1 MATLDRTTSQPAD
14 AATATSGP
22 PVQAI
27 DRSQVLRLFL
37 GMQKRD
43 QLQSLD
49 DLPGTSGMVR
59 IDAPGTPV
67 FIIRDPQHAR
77 HVLVTNQDNYAKGID
92 YKILAVLLGQGLIT
106 NLDQQHWQKQ
116 RKLVQPLFARRHL
129 APMGTHMTD
138 ATADWLDA
146 LAREHTDGQ
155 ELELGAA
162 MMELTLDVVVRALF
176 GASIDRRSVE
186 TVGDAMT
193 DVLRAAQANFRVIG
207 LFRALSRLPRV
218 QFEDLLHL
226 RWRHRARADRA
237 AANLDGIVDRLID
250 DAQAKGASGDDLLSL
265 LLSARDEQGEA
276 MSRQQVRDEVITF
289 LAAGHETT
297 ANAMT
302 WMWLALSRNPSARK
316 RLQDEVDTVLQGRV
330 PTFEDLDSLP
340 WTRACLEEAMRL
352 YPPVPAVSRMS
363 QADDEIDGVRI
374 PKGSVTV
381 VMPYLIHRNPDLWPN
396 PEGFDPER
404 FMPGEDGRQPSR
416 HKQAFMPFGAGRR
429 ICVGNGFALME
440 GVLLA
445 AMTAQRFEFD
455 LQPGVVVKRE
465 FAITLR
471 PRDGL
476 PVKVV
481 ERAGGPALAGRAA
494 SAATAPAVGASDDAV
509 AAKVAAAGLAPDAD
523 AATVARAAAEAG
535 CPFHAPAADDA
546 PPV

>member
-1 MATLDRTTSQPAD
+1 MASLDTATKPTAD
-14 AATATSGP
+14 ASSTAPARP
-22 PVQAI
+22 PVQSI
-27 DRSQVLRLFL
+27 DRAQVLRLFL

-49 DLPGTSGMVR
+49 DLPGTSDMVK
-59 IDAPGTPV
+59 INAPGTPV
-67 FIIRDPQHAR
+67 FIIRNPDHAR
-77 HVLVTNQDNYAKGID
+77 HVLVTSQDNYAKGID

-106 NLDQQHWQKQ
+106 NLDQEHWQKQ
-116 RKLVQPLFARRHL
+116 RRLVQPLFARRHL

-146 LAREHTDGQ
+146 LERAHGDGQ

-218 QFEDLLHL
+218 TFEDLLHL

-237 AANLDGIVDRLID
+237 AASLDQVVDRLID
-250 DAQAKGASGDDLLSL
+250 GAQAKGAEGDDLLSL
-265 LLSARDEQGEA
+265 LLSARDEHGEA

-302 WMWLALSRNPSARK
+302 WMWLALSRNPAARK

-330 PTFEDLDSLP
+330 PTFEDLDRLP
-340 WTRACLEEAMRL
+340 WTQACLEEAMRL
-352 YPPVPAVSRMS
+352 YPPVPAVSRMAR
-363 QADDEIDGVRI
+363 ADDEIDGIRI
-374 PKGSVTV
+374 PAGSVTV
-381 VMPYLIHRNPDLWPN
+381 VFPYLIHRNPDIWPN

-404 FMPGEDGRQPSR
+404 FMPDATKGR

-445 AMTAQRFEFD
+445 AMTAQRFSFD
-455 LQPGVVVKRE
+455 LQPGVAVTRE

-481 ERAGGPALAGRAA
+481 ARTDGPALQGREP
-494 SAATAPAVGASDDAV
+494 SAATI
-509 AAKVAAAGLAPDAD
+509 AAKVEAAGLAPDAD
-523 AATVARAAAEAG
+523 PQAIADAAAAAG
-535 CPFHAPAADDA
+535 CPFHAQEAPATE
-546 PPV
+546 

>member
-1 MATLDRTTSQPAD
+1 MATLDSTTNPAAG
-14 AATATSGP
+14 AAAAPTRP
-22 PVQAI
+22 PLQSI
-27 DRSQVLRLFL
+27 DRKQVLRLFL

-49 DLPGTSGMVR
+49 DLPGTGGVVK

-67 FIIRDPQHAR
+67 FIIRDPQVAR

-116 RKLVQPLFARRHL
+116 RRLVQPLFARRHL

-146 LAREHTDGQ
+146 LDRAHAAGE

-176 GASIDRRSVE
+176 GTSIDRRAID

-207 LFRALSRLPRV
+207 MFRALSRLPRIE
-218 QFEDLLHL
+218 FEDLLHV
-226 RWRHRARADRA
+226 RWRHRARADA
-237 AANLDGIVDRLID
+237 AAAKLDGVVNTFID
-250 DAQAKGASGDDLLSL
+250 GAQARGAKGDDLLSL
-265 LLSARDEQGEA
+265 LLSARDEDGQA
-276 MSRQQVRDEVITF
+276 MDRQQVRDEVITF

-302 WMWLALSRNPSARK
+302 WMWLALSKNPAARK
-316 RLQDEVDTVLQGRV
+316 RLHDEVDTVLQGRV

-340 WTRACLEEAMRL
+340 WTQACLEEAMRL

-363 QADDEIDGVRI
+363 VADDEIEGIRI
-374 PKGSVTV
+374 PAGSVTV
-381 VMPYLIHRNPDLWPN
+381 VMPYLIHRNPELWPN

-404 FMPGEDGRQPSR
+404 FMPGADKSR
-416 HKQAFMPFGAGRR
+416 HKQSFMPFGAGRR

-445 AMTAQRFEFD
+445 AMTAQRFDFD
-455 LQPGVVVKRE
+455 LKPGVVVKRE

-476 PVKVV
+476 PVTVV
-481 ERAGGPALAGRAA
+481 PRTGAPEVARRSP
-494 SAATAPAVGASDDAV
+494 SADAI

-523 AATVARAAAEAG
+523 EQTVAQAAAAAG
-535 CPFHAPAADDA
+535 CPFHAEAAEEPKADA
-546 PPV
+546 

>member
-1 MATLDRTTSQPAD
+1 MASLDTTAQPA
-14 AATATSGP
+14 AADTPTAP
-22 PVQAI
+22 PRPALQSV
-27 DRSQVLRLFL
+27 DRKQVLRLFL

-49 DLPGTSGMVR
+49 DLPGVGGMVK

-67 FIIRDPQHAR
+67 FIIRDPDVAR
-77 HVLVTNQDNYAKGID
+77 HVLVTNQDNYVKGID
-92 YKILAVLLGQGLIT
+92 YKILAILLGKGLIT

-146 LAREHTDGQ
+146 LERDHGQ
-155 ELELGAA
+155 GEELELGAA

-207 LFRALSRLPRV
+207 MFRALSRLPRV
-218 QFEDLLHL
+218 EFEDLLHL

-237 AANLDGIVDRLID
+237 AAKLDAIVDHLID
-250 DAQAKGASGDDLLSL
+250 DAHAKGAEGDDLLSL

-302 WMWLALSRNPSARK
+302 WMWLALSRNPSARQ

-330 PTFEDLDSLP
+330 PTFEDLASLP
-340 WTRACLEEAMRL
+340 WTQACLEEAMRL

-363 QADDEIDGVRI
+363 VADDEINGVRI

-404 FMPGEDGRQPSR
+404 FLPEATKGR

-455 LQPGVVVKRE
+455 LQPGTVITRE

-481 ERAGGPALAGRAA
+481 TRRDGPPVEGRAP
-494 SAATAPAVGASDDAV
+494 SAEAI

-523 AATVARAAAEAG
+523 AGAVAKAAAEAG
-535 CPFHAPAADDA
+535 CPFHAGAAPEDA
-546 PPV
+546 PRA